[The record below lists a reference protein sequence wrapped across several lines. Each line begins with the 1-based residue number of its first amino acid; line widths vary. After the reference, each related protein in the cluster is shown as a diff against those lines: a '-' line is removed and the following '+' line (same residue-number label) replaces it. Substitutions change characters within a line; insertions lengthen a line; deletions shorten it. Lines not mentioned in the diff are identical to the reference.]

1 MKKLNTGIHSVYIG
15 NLNYNVT
22 EDQLLGLFKKYG
34 YIKNIKLL
42 KEGKENKSKGIA
54 FVDMVNMKDATN
66 AIKML
71 NGTEHMGRTL
81 KVNMANTQN
90 FKHSTNKECPEP
102 ASQKISSKMIKKH
115 KKYNKKFGLDTLLE
129 RK

>member
-1 MKKLNTGIHSVYIG
+1 MKKINTGIHSVYIG
-15 NLNYNVT
+15 NLNYNAT
-22 EDQLLGLFKKYG
+22 EDQLLGLFKNYG

-54 FVDMVNMKDATN
+54 FVHMVNSKDATN

-90 FKHSTNKECPEP
+90 FKHSP
-102 ASQKISSKMIKKH
+102 SQALEELPSKGISSKMIKKH
-115 KKYNKKFGLDTLLE
+115 QKSNKRFGLDALLK